1 MAAVSANAAVVLTP
15 RPAAHAGA
23 AIAVVRIRGPAV
35 GEFLRRFFSRP
46 ACPARCV
53 HGQLRD
59 GTKIIDDPVILL
71 SPDESWADICLHG
84 GPWIISTVLELAR
97 REGFAIAPD
106 SAPPLPDV
114 ALDGDLPLLEREML
128 AHLPLART
136 EPAIRVLLQQPVAWR
151 VANTE
156 QLNLRA
162 IVNDETLWRLLHIP
176 QVAIVGAP
184 NVGKSTLANRLFG
197 QERSITADL
206 PGTTRDWVGEIADIG
221 GLAVMLVDTP
231 GQRDTADEI
240 EHAAIA
246 ASGEKIRGSDLIL
259 QVLDATRPPAA
270 RPDSPGSLI
279 VINKIDQPPAWDF
292 KQVKATR
299 ISARDGTGLPELSAR
314 IHRFFGVNLSD
325 EPRPLWWTHR
335 QRDILNRALQ
345 APRLIHELGTE

>member
-1 MAAVSANAAVVLTP
+1 MAGDFANAAVVLTP

-46 ACPARCV
+46 ARPARCV

-59 GTKIIDDPVILL
+59 ETKIIDDSVILL
-71 SPDESWADICLHG
+71 SPDESWADICLHC

-106 SAPPLPDV
+106 SAPPSPDV

-136 EPAIRVLLQQPVAWR
+136 EPAIRILLAQPAAWR
-151 VANTE
+151 AAKAG

-162 IVNDETLWRLLHIP
+162 IVKDETLWRLLHVP
-176 QVAIVGAP
+176 QVAIVGEP

-246 ASGEKIRGSDLIL
+246 ASGEKIQHSDLIL

-270 RPDSPGSLI
+270 RPDSPGFLI
-279 VINKIDQPPAWDF
+279 VINKIDQPPAWNF
-292 KQVKATR
+292 KELKATR
-299 ISARDGTGLPELSAR
+299 ISARDGIGLPELSAR
-314 IHRFFGVNLSD
+314 IHSFFGVNLSH
-325 EPRPLWWTHR
+325 EPHPHWWTHR
-335 QRDILNRALQ
+335 QRDILHRAIED
-345 APRLIHELGTE
+345 PRLIQELGID

>member
-1 MAAVSANAAVVLTP
+1 
-15 RPAAHAGA
+15 
-23 AIAVVRIRGPAV
+23 
-35 GEFLRRFFSRP
+35 
-46 ACPARCV
+46 
-53 HGQLRD
+53 
-59 GTKIIDDPVILL
+59 
-71 SPDESWADICLHG
+71 
-84 GPWIISTVLELAR
+84 
-97 REGFAIAPD
+97 
-106 SAPPLPDV
+106 
-114 ALDGDLPLLEREML
+114 
-128 AHLPLART
+128 
-136 EPAIRVLLQQPVAWR
+136 
-151 VANTE
+151 
-156 QLNLRA
+156 
-162 IVNDETLWRLLHIP
+162 LHIP